1 MVASNR
7 SYDETAV
14 LEALLANGYG
24 LEQAEAA
31 EVVVRDAGE
40 DAAIRVTLEWR
51 LTREQADQVLGDSVR
66 FEANAGS

>member
-1 MVASNR
+1 MTASDR

-24 LEQAEAA
+24 LDQAEAA
-31 EVVVRDAGE
+31 EVVVHDAGE
-40 DAAIRVTLEWR
+40 GAAVRVTLEWR
-51 LTREQADQVLGDSVR
+51 LTREEAEQVLGDSVR

>member
-1 MVASNR
+1 MTATDR

-24 LEQAEAA
+24 IEQAEAA
-31 EVVVRDAGE
+31 EVVIRDEEQG
-40 DAAIRVTLEWR
+40 AAIRVTLEWR
-51 LTREQADQVLGDSVR
+51 LTSEQTERVLGDSVH